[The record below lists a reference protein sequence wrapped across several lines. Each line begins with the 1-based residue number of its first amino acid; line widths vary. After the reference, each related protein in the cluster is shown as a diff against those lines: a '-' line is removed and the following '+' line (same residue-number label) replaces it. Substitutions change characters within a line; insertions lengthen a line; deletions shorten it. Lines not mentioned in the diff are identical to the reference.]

1 MKCIYIIYVIAINKF
16 YIEIY
21 KYIFDIKQAIHSTSH
36 STLDRTCS
44 DSVVSLCCRK
54 STSDL
59 TAVTEGTGTGTP
71 VVASHHRRRGSSKV
85 MFFSLINIQFSS
97 YQR

>member
-1 MKCIYIIYVIAINKF
+1 MFSDVHVKMPL
-16 YIEIY
+16 
-21 KYIFDIKQAIHSTSH
+21 QSLHTSH

-59 TAVTEGTGTGTP
+59 TAVTESNSETP

-85 MFFSLINIQFSS
+85 SHQAHVFF
-97 YQR
+97 